1 MLPLLL
7 SLFAVPAAAAEPA
20 EVLVYDYAEALTPQH
35 EAMLRS
41 ETARIEF
48 PTDIERVVY
57 TSYVENTEDLTE
69 TFRLDFRHNNPELL
83 NDDELN
89 DGTLVLGVGL
99 DPRTMAVDCSPDI
112 CEDLNITGPGR
123 TTGILD
129 QVAAPIENNM
139 YEIGL
144 LNGAKAAAN
153 PEIRRESAEG
163 AQTWQIFV
171 VASLFLL
178 LIVGAIFFWMRTRL
192 LHELVAKQAFL
203 HARLPELQ
211 QLKDRGDYNIASLDG
226 PLSPPEIKRDW
237 VGIKTEVEHLT
248 PEVRHISRLDIE
260 ARASQ
265 LYSLSSE
272 VRTCH
277 AAVMKLINAV
287 ENVEVLNRIERN
299 DDYLCMREL
308 NYFIDDV
315 AEARTRVARSGG
327 GIAKRLDS
335 IIDRAQ
341 DLHSGL
347 NDFSARF
354 AALMREYHS
363 VLATLPDSAYQRSR
377 HSDAPPTL
385 GDAHWHPGIG
395 SHYMPFV
402 YAWEWAR
409 KGGSHRDAFPVASD
423 VDA

>member
-112 CEDLNITGPGR
+112 CEDLNITVPGR

-178 LIVGAIFFWMRTRL
+178 LIVGAVFFWMRTRL

-287 ENVEVLNRIERN
+287 EN
-299 DDYLCMREL
+299 
-308 NYFIDDV
+308 V

-423 VDA
+423 VDT

>member
-1 MLPLLL
+1 M
-7 SLFAVPAAAAEPA
+7 
-20 EVLVYDYAEALTPQH
+20 
-35 EAMLRS
+35 
-41 ETARIEF
+41 
-48 PTDIERVVY
+48 
-57 TSYVENTEDLTE
+57 
-69 TFRLDFRHNNPELL
+69 
-83 NDDELN
+83 
-89 DGTLVLGVGL
+89 
-99 DPRTMAVDCSPDI
+99 
-112 CEDLNITGPGR
+112 
-123 TTGILD
+123 
-129 QVAAPIENNM
+129 
-139 YEIGL
+139 
-144 LNGAKAAAN
+144 
-153 PEIRRESAEG
+153 
-163 AQTWQIFV
+163 
-171 VASLFLL
+171 ASLFLL
-178 LIVGAIFFWMRTRL
+178 LIVGAVFFWMRTRL

-287 ENVEVLNRIERN
+287 EN
-299 DDYLCMREL
+299 
-308 NYFIDDV
+308 V